1 MTEVSAGTPMVPAV
15 IRCAGFQG
23 TTLIDFP
30 DRVAAIVFV
39 PGCNL
44 RCPYCHNGALFE
56 VADEDL
62 MPSEALWEEI
72 ERRREFIDGVVITG
86 GEPSLYPGLVAFAQA
101 LRERGLEVKL
111 DTNGLAPVFVKTM
124 LPFLSYVAV
133 DLKTT
138 PERYH
143 ILGSRA
149 GACDIRERLRTTR
162 EILAAARVTIEYR
175 ITMYP
180 GVIDGVETLEAMMDL
195 VPANA
200 IVYLQQFVPDHAW
213 SEEAQKTPPFS
224 AATIREMAEELR
236 RRTGRDSIYMRL
248 YS

>member
-1 MTEVSAGTPMVPAV
+1 MTAGPAGTPIVPAE

-62 MPSEALWEEI
+62 MPPEALWEEI
-72 ERRREFIDGVVITG
+72 ERRRDFIEGVVITG
-86 GEPSLYPGLVAFAQA
+86 GEPSLHPELGAFARA
-101 LRERGLEVKL
+101 LRERGREVKL
-111 DTNGLAPVFVKTM
+111 DTNGLDPAFVRTM
-124 LPFLSYVAV
+124 LPFLSCVAV

-143 ILGSRA
+143 LLGTRA
-149 GACDIRERLRTTR
+149 GACDLRERLRATK
-162 EILAAARVTIEYR
+162 EILSAAQCAVEYR
-175 ITMYP
+175 VTMYP
-180 GVIDGVETLEAMMDL
+180 GVVDGVETLEAMMAL

-200 IVYLQQFVPDHAW
+200 IVYLQQFVPNHAW
-213 SEEAQKTPPFS
+213 SDEAQKTPPFS
-224 AATIREMAEELR
+224 AAVIREMAGELR
-236 RRTGRDSIYMRL
+236 RRTGRDGIYVRD

>member
-1 MTEVSAGTPMVPAV
+1 MNASPLPDSGSAPE

-44 RCPYCHNGALFE
+44 RCPYCHNGSLFE

-62 MPSEALWEEI
+62 MPSVLLWEEI
-72 ERRREFIDGVVITG
+72 ERRGGFIDGVVITG
-86 GEPSLYPGLVAFAQA
+86 GEPSLHPELVSFARA
-101 LRERGLEVKL
+101 LRERGFEVKL
-111 DTNGLAPVFVKTM
+111 DTNGLAPAFVKAM
-124 LPFLSYVAV
+124 LPFLTYIAV

-138 PERYH
+138 PERYYL
-143 ILGSRA
+143 LGA
-149 GACDIRERLRTTR
+149 KGGACDLRERLRTTK
-162 EILAAARVTIEYR
+162 EILDAAPVAVEYR

-180 GVIDGVETLEAMMDL
+180 GVVDSVETLEAMMAL
-195 VPANA
+195 VPARA
-200 IVYLQQFVPDHAW
+200 VVYLQQFVPDHAW
-213 SEEAQKTPPFS
+213 SEEARETTPFP
-224 AATIREMAEELR
+224 AAVLTTMAEELR
-236 RRTGRDSIYMRL
+236 RRTGRDRIEVRD